1 MQVDAHIPEHYI
13 DSLPQRLAIYRRIAD
28 IRSEEDAADVRDELR
43 DRFGEIPRSV
53 EGLMDISLLRNAAAT
68 KGIYEIGQK
77 GQAILLYVKEL
88 DTSMV
93 LTLSGAMRA
102 RVSVADFGKKH
113 IAVKMA
119 ENQQPLDTL
128 REIFSYLT
136 I

>member
-1 MQVDAHIPEHYI
+1 
-13 DSLPQRLAIYRRIAD
+13 
-28 IRSEEDAADVRDELR
+28 
-43 DRFGEIPRSV
+43 
-53 EGLMDISLLRNAAAT
+53 
-68 KGIYEIGQK
+68 
-77 GQAILLYVKEL
+77 
-88 DTSMV
+88 MV

>member
-1 MQVDAHIPEHYI
+1 
-13 DSLPQRLAIYRRIAD
+13 
-28 IRSEEDAADVRDELR
+28 
-43 DRFGEIPRSV
+43 
-53 EGLMDISLLRNAAAT
+53 MDISLLRNAAAA